1 MSRVIAIL
9 VALCA
14 TARAERV
21 LVADSDPALRDAITK
36 SLAPWKI
43 DVVLDPTAPGDA
55 GEAATRANARYV
67 VWRDGDELVVF
78 DRDTGQ
84 AERRPAHAG
93 NLDALGAAAAALS
106 VKTMLRL
113 PPLETHVTA
122 PAAPLPADDGSS
134 ELRLEAGAGSRAE
147 YGLDSNVALRLFA
160 GAAFRPWHDA
170 GWRFGAFGDLGAP
183 ATVDQAG
190 FHGHWTNWALLGS
203 ASWAATIAA
212 WEVGPWLGAGIEHS
226 SLTGDEMGMSRHEE
240 AILLAIRGGVTVR
253 YRIGDW
259 SLGGVLALE
268 GLPATRTYTKLAAP
282 AQVFEIP
289 PIGATL
295 YLVISCDL
303 SDRATH

>member
-43 DVVLDPTAPGDA
+43 DVVLDAVAPADA
-55 GEAATRANARYV
+55 GEAATRANVRYV

-84 AERRPAHAG
+84 AERRAGHAG
-93 NLDALGAAAAALS
+93 SLDALGAAAAALS

-113 PPLETHVTA
+113 PPLETHVAVPVT
-122 PAAPLPADDGSS
+122 PADETSS
-134 ELRLEAGAGSRAE
+134 ELRLEAGAGSRFE
-147 YGLDSNVALRLFA
+147 YGLDSNVALRFFA
-160 GAAFRPWHDA
+160 GAAFRPWQDS
-170 GWRFGAFGDLGAP
+170 GWRFGALGDFGAS
-183 ATVDQAG
+183 ATVVQAG
-190 FHGHWTNWALLGS
+190 FHGRWTNWALLGS
-203 ASWAATIAA
+203 ASWAATTGA
-212 WEVGPWLGAGIEHS
+212 WEVGPWLAAGIEHS
-226 SLTGDEMGMSRHEE
+226 SLTGDEMGMTRSEE
-240 AILLAIRGGVTVR
+240 AILFALRGGATLR
-253 YRIGDW
+253 YHVGDW
-259 SLGGVLALE
+259 SVGGVLAIE

>member
-9 VALCA
+9 VVLCA

-43 DVVLDPTAPGDA
+43 DVVLDATAPGDA
-55 GEAATRANARYV
+55 NEAATRVNARYV
-67 VWRDGDELVVF
+67 VWRDGGELVVF
-78 DRDTGQ
+78 DHETGQ
-84 AERRPAHAG
+84 AERRAAHAG

-113 PPLETHVTA
+113 PPLETHSVVV
-122 PAAPLPADDGSS
+122 PSPADQGGS

-147 YGLDSNVALRLFA
+147 YGLDGNVALRVFG
-160 GAAFRPWHDA
+160 GAAFRPSHDT
-170 GWRFGAFGDLGAP
+170 GWRFGALGDLGAP

-203 ASWAATIAA
+203 VSWATTIGG
-212 WEVGPWLGAGIEHS
+212 WEAGPWLAAGIEHS
-226 SLTGDEMGMSRHEE
+226 SLTGTEMGMTRNEE
-240 AILLAIRGGVTVR
+240 AILFAVRGGATLR
-253 YRIGDW
+253 YQLGDW
-259 SLGGVLALE
+259 TVGGVLALE
-268 GLPATRTYTKLAAP
+268 GLPATHTYTKLDTP

-303 SDRATH
+303 SDRTTH